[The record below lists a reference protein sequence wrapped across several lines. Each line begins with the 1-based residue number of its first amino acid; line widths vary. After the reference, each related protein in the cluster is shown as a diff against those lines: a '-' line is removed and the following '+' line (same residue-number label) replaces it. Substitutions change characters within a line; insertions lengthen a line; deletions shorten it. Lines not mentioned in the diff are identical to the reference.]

1 MSTICL
7 STLKVEAAD
16 SDDGLNSDVT
26 YSIVSGNLGGVF
38 QISSFSGEVTV
49 AKDIDRE
56 NVHEYLLGV
65 QAKDGEKK
73 NIYFAWKYIT
83 FMYKIIV

>member
-26 YSIVSGNLGGVF
+26 YSIVSGNLDGVF
-38 QISSFSGEVTV
+38 QISPASGEVTV

-56 NVHEYLLGV
+56 DVHEYFLGV
-65 QAKDGEKK
+65 QAKDGETK
-73 NIYFAWKYIT
+73 NMYFAWKYLT
-83 FMYKIIV
+83 FTYKIIV